1 VTGRVVEARIGNMA
15 TANRL
20 AVLQKVKQE
29 KGVSFW
35 SFVNDLRKKQAKCE
49 KWKAVTKI
57 AESESGDGEALAV
70 LPRHCVVRLV
80 RKGIG
85 V

>member
-1 VTGRVVEARIGNMA
+1 MA

-29 KGVSFW
+29 KGVAFW
-35 SFVNDLRKKQAKCE
+35 SFLSDLKKKRE
-49 KWKAVTKI
+49 KWKAVTKN
-57 AESESGDGEALAV
+57 AKSLRGDGEALAV
-70 LPRHCVVRLV
+70 FPQYRVVRLV